1 MKTKL
6 TLTVE
11 DELIPKAKR
20 YAGEKGVSLSE
31 VVEGALR
38 LLTDPPSGT
47 PFSAKWRGRFKLR
60 RRASVRFRRL
70 AARYGV

>member
-1 MKTKL
+1 MKAKL

-11 DELIPKAKR
+11 EALIPKAKR
-20 YAGEKGVSLSE
+20 NAGEKGVSLSE

-38 LLTDPPSGT
+38 LLTDPQSGT
-47 PFSAKWRGRFKLR
+47 PFSAKWRGRFKLSR
-60 RRASVRFRRL
+60 RVSSRFRRL